1 VPTRGRPPRRRVA
14 LLTATY
20 VLVHAAWL
28 ATHWGGAGR
37 RVLIADLFLLPT
49 FLFTGLAALR
59 TARHPNLDAR
69 IRRTWGAL
77 AASFVVLWLANA
89 AWTWS
94 DLVPGA
100 PTAALGTWAHRL
112 VLVSYAPLLL
122 GLLGLPSAPRSR
134 SHRRRFALDVA
145 TTVLGAGLV
154 LWCVVVRPDAAPAGE
169 SVAALASFDTALL
182 DLTVVAV
189 LVASL
194 LGRMDNGSRLALRL
208 LASGELLSIA
218 GGVVVALLH
227 RAGPITP
234 GHWVDGV
241 WMVSDALLLLAA
253 DVQYRHAADG
263 TPSAGAPKESA
274 DGGFS
279 VLPYLGA
286 ALASGV
292 LLLVSRPWWGGSLGV
307 AVWGSVALTA
317 LVAVRQAGAVRDN
330 RRLTA
335 ERIAQEEYFRALI
348 EHASDLVFVAGPD
361 GDLRYASPAAER
373 ALGLAHGAPV
383 GRPLWEL
390 LHPDDVERAREA
402 LAAAL
407 QGTRTVVELRAGHGD
422 ASQSGASN
430 GGAWRTVEAVVG
442 RLPGATAQAVLN
454 VRDVTDRVT
463 SAAELRESRR
473 ALETLFGNLPGMAY
487 RCLNTPDWPLEL
499 ASDGCR
505 ALTGYAAD
513 DLCTRN
519 GQPPRV
525 AYGSLVHPDDR
536 DRVWETVQTAMA
548 RREPFQIHY
557 RITAADGTE
566 RQVWEQGRAVA
577 DERGE
582 IRALEGF
589 VMDVTERERLVAQ
602 RDAERAL
609 LDAVLEQMPAAVV
622 IAEAPSGRL
631 LVGNSVV
638 DRMFDGA
645 LSNEGALL
653 DATSLVGF
661 HPDGRPVAADE
672 WPFVRAVRGEQVLGE
687 ELRVPRDGNDAWVR
701 FRAGPVHDRDGRII
715 AGVAVA
721 EDVSAQKQLESRLEH
736 QAFHDPLTG
745 LANRALFRDRVAQA
759 LAQSQRTGARPTV
772 LFLDLDDFKAVNDSL
787 GHVEGD
793 RLLVEV
799 GGRLLAATR
808 GCDTV
813 ARLGGDEFAVL
824 LSVAARPEEA
834 TIVADRI
841 LGAFARPV
849 ALGAH
854 TVRVGSS
861 VGIASASPDDG
872 ADELLRNADLAM
884 YRAKARGKGVYEV
897 FSAEMYEAM
906 HERVAL
912 EGDLRLALERDEF
925 RLVYQP
931 IVDLATERVV
941 GVEALA
947 RWHHAERGVVPPARF
962 IGIAESSG
970 LILPLGRWVLDQA
983 CAQAAAWRR
992 RGADDLY
999 VAVNISGRQLQD
1011 PAFVG
1016 DVAAALARAE
1026 LAPEALLLEITE
1038 GVVMHDIEANLE
1050 RLAALK
1056 ALGVR
1061 VAIDDFGTGYSS
1073 LAYLQRFP
1081 VDVLKIDK
1089 SFVDGVH
1096 ERDSDEALAR
1106 TIVSMGR
1113 TLSLCTVAEG
1123 VEHAAQ
1129 RDTLRALGCTLAQGY
1144 LFSRPAAPAD
1154 LEPLLTAQSAERR
1167 AQSVLA

>member
-1 VPTRGRPPRRRVA
+1 V
-14 LLTATY
+14 
-20 VLVHAAWL
+20 WL

-49 FLFTGLAALR
+49 FLATGLAALR

-69 IRRTWGAL
+69 VRRTWGAL
-77 AASFVVLWLANA
+77 AASFALLWLANA

-100 PTAALGTWAHRL
+100 PTAALGAWAHRL
-112 VLVSYAPLLL
+112 VLASYAPLLL

-154 LWCVVVRPDAAPAGE
+154 LWCIVVRPDAAPAGE

-189 LVASL
+189 LAASL

-227 RAGPITP
+227 RAGPIPP
-234 GHWVDGV
+234 GHWVDGI
-241 WMVSDALLLLAA
+241 WMLSDALLLLSA
-253 DVQYRHAADG
+253 DVQYRRAADG
-263 TPSAGAPKESA
+263 TSSAGAPQESA

-307 AVWGSVALTA
+307 AVWGSVVLTA
-317 LVAVRQAGAVRDN
+317 LVAVRQVGAVRDN

-373 ALGLAHGAPV
+373 ALGLSPGMPL

-390 LHPDDVERAREA
+390 AHPDDAERARLA
-402 LAAAL
+402 LLGAL
-407 QGTRTVVELRAGHGD
+407 EGTHAVVELRAWHAAEG
-422 ASQSGASN
+422 
-430 GGAWRTVEAVVG
+430 WRTVEAVVG
-442 RLPGATAQAVLN
+442 RLPGASAQAVLN

-463 SAAELRESRR
+463 SAAALRESRR

-505 ALTGYAAD
+505 ALTGYGAD
-513 DLCTRN
+513 DLCTRD

-536 DRVWETVQTAMA
+536 QRVWETVQAA
-548 RREPFQIHY
+548 LADERPFQMHY
-557 RITAADGTE
+557 RLTAADGTE

-577 DERGE
+577 DDRGA

-589 VMDVTERERLVAQ
+589 VM
-602 RDAERAL
+602 
-609 LDAVLEQMPAAVV
+609 
-622 IAEAPSGRL
+622 
-631 LVGNSVV
+631 
-638 DRMFDGA
+638 
-645 LSNEGALL
+645 
-653 DATSLVGF
+653 
-661 HPDGRPVAADE
+661 
-672 WPFVRAVRGEQVLGE
+672 
-687 ELRVPRDGNDAWVR
+687 
-701 FRAGPVHDRDGRII
+701 
-715 AGVAVA
+715 
-721 EDVSAQKQLESRLEH
+721 DVSAQKQLESRLEH

-772 LFLDLDDFKAVNDSL
+772 IFLDLDDFKAVNDSL

-849 ALGAH
+849 ALGAY

-861 VGIASASPDDG
+861 VGIASAGPGDG

-906 HERVAL
+906 HDRIAL
-912 EGDLRLALERDEF
+912 EGDLRVALERDEF

-931 IVDLATERVV
+931 IVDLETERVV

-970 LILPLGRWVLDQA
+970 LILPLGRRVLDQA

-992 RGADDLY
+992 QGADDLH

-1011 PAFVG
+1011 PAFVA

-1061 VAIDDFGTGYSS
+1061 LAIDDFGTGYSS

-1096 ERDSDEALAR
+1096 ERGSDEALAR

-1154 LEPLLTAQSAERR
+1154 LEPLLLTVSVERG
-1167 AQSVLA
+1167 A